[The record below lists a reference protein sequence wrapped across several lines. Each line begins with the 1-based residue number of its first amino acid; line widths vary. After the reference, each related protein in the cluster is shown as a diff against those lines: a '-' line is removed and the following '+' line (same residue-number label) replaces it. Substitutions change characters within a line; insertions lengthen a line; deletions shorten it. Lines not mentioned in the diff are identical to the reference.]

1 MDNSGLF
8 KYKSRVVMLKD
19 LILRKE
25 VIKLYYNNPLI
36 RYYKVKK
43 TLEFLKRS

>member
-1 MDNSGLF
+1 MNNLNLF
-8 KYKSRVVMLKD
+8 KYKLRVIILKD
-19 LILRKE
+19 LILYKE

-43 TLEFLKRS
+43 TFEFLKRS

>member
-1 MDNSGLF
+1 MDYSGLF

-19 LILRKE
+19 LILYKE
-25 VIKLYYNNPLI
+25 VIKLHYNDPLI